1 MEKGNERFI
10 KFSEQNETK
19 HKNKTF
25 QQLTYIN
32 IQLQI
37 SKKSYKTSEVRLL

>member
-1 MEKGNERFI
+1 MRDLSSSLSRMK
-10 KFSEQNETK
+10 QN
-19 HKNKTF
+19 KNKTF

-37 SKKSYKTSEVRLL
+37 SKKSYMTSEVRLV